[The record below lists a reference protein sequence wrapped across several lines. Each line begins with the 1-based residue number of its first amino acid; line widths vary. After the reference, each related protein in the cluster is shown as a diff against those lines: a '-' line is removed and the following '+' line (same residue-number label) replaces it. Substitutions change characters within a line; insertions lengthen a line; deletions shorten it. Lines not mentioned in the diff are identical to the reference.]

1 MIWRLKN
8 ALQKY
13 REIITYM
20 IFGGLTT
27 VVNYAVYLLIFHLF
41 CGSATVSNAVA
52 WAVSVLFAFF
62 TNKPFVFQSHDW
74 SLHTTGAEFV
84 KFVGCRLA
92 SGLLE
97 TGVLLVTVD
106 IMHWDGTWMK
116 LLVSVFVVLINYV
129 GSKLLFGKK
138 SI

>member
-1 MIWRLKN
+1 MLRRLKN
-8 ALQKY
+8 ALRKY
-13 REIITYM
+13 REIVTYM

-27 VVNYAVYLLIFHLF
+27 VVNYAVYLVIFHLF
-41 CGSATVSNAVA
+41 CSSATASNAVA
-52 WAVSVLFAFF
+52 WVVSVLFAFF

-74 SLHTTGAEFV
+74 SLRTTGAEFV
-84 KFVGCRLA
+84 KFIGCRVA

-106 IMHWDGTWMK
+106 IMHWDGTLMK

-129 GSKLLFGKK
+129 GSKLLFHKK
-138 SI
+138 SA